1 MTDPGRAGP
10 AAQRPHGLI
19 LLPRYARL
27 TDRLWDR
34 IRPLLPSGTG
44 RRGRPWADHR
54 CVVEAIV
61 YRYRTGIPWRNLP
74 AVFGSWKTVWAR
86 HRRWAADGTWDR
98 VLGVLLA
105 RADDDGL
112 IDWRVTVDST
122 ITRAHQHA
130 TNTHRPEK
138 CRAAAQ
144 GQGLNGHR
152 EPAGHAIGRSR
163 GGLTTK
169 IHHAVDGQGRP
180 LAVIVTP
187 GEAHDGRS
195 LPLLLGELRVP
206 RAGAGRPC
214 TTPTMLLG
222 DKAYSSRAIRATLK
236 ARGITAVIP
245 ERRDQQEH
253 RRRRGSAGG
262 RPSKFDPVA
271 YKNRNVV
278 ERSFA
283 LLKQWRG
290 LATRFDKL
298 AIVYRSAAVLAAVL
312 VWARI

>member
-1 MTDPGRAGP
+1 M
-10 AAQRPHGLI
+10 
-19 LLPRYARL
+19 PRHTRL
-27 TDRLWDR
+27 TDRQWDR
-34 IRPLLPSGTG
+34 IQPLLPSSTG

-54 CVVEAIV
+54 RIVEAIV
-61 YRYRTGIPWRNLP
+61 FRYRTGIPWRDLP
-74 AVFGSWKTVWAR
+74 DRFGSWKTVWAR

-98 VLGVLLA
+98 VLGVMLA
-105 RADDDGL
+105 RADDGGL
-112 IDWRVTVDST
+112 IDWRVAVDST
-122 ITRAHQHA
+122 ITRAHQHR
-130 TNTHRPEK
+130 RPEK
-138 CRAAAQ
+138 CRTAAR
-144 GQGLNGHR
+144 GQGLDAHR

-180 LAVIVTP
+180 LAVVVTP
-187 GEAHDGRS
+187 GQAHDGQS
-195 LPLLLGELRVP
+195 LPLLLSDLRVP
-206 RAGAGRPC
+206 RTGAGRPR

-222 DKAYSSRAIRATLK
+222 DKAYSSSAIRAVLK

-312 VWARI
+312 VWIR

>member
-1 MTDPGRAGP
+1 M
-10 AAQRPHGLI
+10 
-19 LLPRYARL
+19 PRHARL
-27 TDRLWDR
+27 TDRQWDR
-34 IRPLLPSGTG
+34 IRPLLPSSTG

-54 CVVEAIV
+54 RMVEAIV
-61 YRYRTGIPWRNLP
+61 YRYRTGIPWRDLP
-74 AVFGSWKTVWAR
+74 ARFGSWKTVWSR

-112 IDWRVTVDST
+112 IDWRVAGDST

-130 TNTHRPEK
+130 TNTRRSEK
-138 CRAAAQ
+138 CRAAAR
-144 GQGLNGHR
+144 GQGLDAHR

-180 LAVIVTP
+180 LAVVVTP
-187 GEAHDGRS
+187 GQAHDGQS
-195 LPLLLGELRVP
+195 LPLLLGDLRVP
-206 RAGAGRPC
+206 RTGAGRPR

-222 DKAYSSRAIRATLK
+222 DKAYSSRAIRAALK

-253 RRRRGSAGG
+253 RRRRGSVGG
-262 RPSKFDPVA
+262 RPSKLDPVA

-278 ERSFA
+278 ERSFV

-298 AIVYRSAAVLAAVL
+298 AIVYRSAAVLATVL
-312 VWARI
+312 IWARI

>member
-1 MTDPGRAGP
+1 MA
-10 AAQRPHGLI
+10 
-19 LLPRYARL
+19 
-27 TDRLWDR
+27 
-34 IRPLLPSGTG
+34 
-44 RRGRPWADHR
+44 
-54 CVVEAIV
+54 
-61 YRYRTGIPWRNLP
+61 
-74 AVFGSWKTVWAR
+74 
-86 HRRWAADGTWDR
+86 
-98 VLGVLLA
+98 
-105 RADDDGL
+105 
-112 IDWRVTVDST
+112 VDST

-130 TNTHRPEK
+130 TNTRRPEK
-138 CRAAAQ
+138 CRAAAR
-144 GQGLNGHR
+144 GQGLDAHR

-180 LAVIVTP
+180 LAVVVTP
-187 GEAHDGRS
+187 GQAHDGQS
-195 LPLLLGELRVP
+195 LPLLLGDLRVP
-206 RAGAGRPC
+206 RTGAGRPR

-222 DKAYSSRAIRATLK
+222 DKAYSSRAIRAALK
-236 ARGITAVIP
+236 ARGITTVIP

-253 RRRRGSAGG
+253 RSRRGSAGG
-262 RPSKFDPVA
+262 RPAKFDPVA

>member
-1 MTDPGRAGP
+1 MLRHTQLSDWR
-10 AAQRPHGLI
+10 
-19 LLPRYARL
+19 
-27 TDRLWDR
+27 WDR
-34 IRPLLPSGTG
+34 IRILLPSSTG

-54 CVVEAIV
+54 RIVEAIV
-61 YRYRTGIPWRNLP
+61 HRYRTGIPWRDLP
-74 AVFGSWKTVWAR
+74 DRFGSWKTVWAR
-86 HRRWAADGTWDR
+86 HCRWAADGTWDR

-112 IDWRVTVDST
+112 IDWRVAADST

-130 TNTHRPEK
+130 TNTRRPEVP
-138 CRAAAQ
+138 AAAR
-144 GQGLNGHR
+144 GQAFDAHR

-180 LAVIVTP
+180 LAVVVTP
-187 GEAHDGRS
+187 GQAYDGQS
-195 LPLLLGELRVP
+195 LPLLLGDLRVP
-206 RAGAGRPC
+206 RTGAGRPR

-222 DKAYSSRAIRATLK
+222 GKAYSSRAIRAALK
-236 ARGITAVIP
+236 ARGTTGVIP

-253 RRRRGSAGG
+253 RRRGSAGG
-262 RPSKFDPVA
+262 RPPKFDPVA
-271 YKNRNVV
+271 YNKSRNVV

-290 LATRFDKL
+290 LTTRFDKL
-298 AIVYRSAAVLAAVL
+298 AIVCRSAAVLAAVL

>member
-1 MTDPGRAGP
+1 M
-10 AAQRPHGLI
+10 
-19 LLPRYARL
+19 PRHARL
-27 TDRLWDR
+27 CDRQWAR
-34 IRPLLPSGTG
+34 IRPLLPSSIG

-54 CVVEAIV
+54 RIVEAIV
-61 YRYRTGIPWRNLP
+61 YRYRTGIPWRDLP
-74 AVFGSWKTVWAR
+74 AGIGSWKTVWAR

-112 IDWRVTVDST
+112 IDWRVAVDST
-122 ITRAHQHA
+122 IARAHQHA
-130 TNTHRPEK
+130 TNTSRPEK
-138 CRAAAQ
+138 CRAAAR
-144 GQGLNGHR
+144 GQGLDAHR

-180 LAVIVTP
+180 LAVVVTP
-187 GEAHDGRS
+187 GQAHDGHT
-195 LPLLLGELRVP
+195 LPLPLGDLRVP
-206 RAGAGRPC
+206 R
-214 TTPTMLLG
+214 
-222 DKAYSSRAIRATLK
+222 RAIRVALK
-236 ARGITAVIP
+236 ARKIAAVIP

-298 AIVYRSAAVLAAVL
+298 AIVYRSAAVLIAVL

>member
-1 MTDPGRAGP
+1 M
-10 AAQRPHGLI
+10 
-19 LLPRYARL
+19 PRHARL
-27 TDRLWDR
+27 TDRQWDR
-34 IRPLLPSGTG
+34 IRPVLPSSTG

-54 CVVEAIV
+54 RIVEAIG
-61 YRYRTGIPWRNLP
+61 YRYRAGIPWRDLP
-74 AVFGSWKTVWAR
+74 ARFGSWKTVWAC

-98 VLGVLLA
+98 VLSVLLA

-112 IDWRVTVDST
+112 IDWRVAGGGWRVDST

-130 TNTHRPEK
+130 TNTRRPET
-138 CRAAAQ
+138 CRAAAR
-144 GQGLNGHR
+144 GHGLDAHR

-163 GGLTTK
+163 GVLATK
-169 IHHAVDGQGRP
+169 IHHTVNGQGRP
-180 LAVIVTP
+180 LAVVVTP
-187 GEAHDGRS
+187 GQAHDGQS
-195 LPLLLGELRVP
+195 LPLLLGDLRVP
-206 RAGAGRPC
+206 RTGAGRPR

-222 DKAYSSRAIRATLK
+222 DKAYSSRAIRAALK
-236 ARGITAVIP
+236 ACGITAAIP

-253 RRRRGSAGG
+253 RRRRGSAGR
-262 RPSKFDPVA
+262 RPSEFDPVA

-278 ERSFA
+278 ERCFA

-298 AIVYRSAAVLAAVL
+298 AIVYRSAAVLAAAL

>member
-1 MTDPGRAGP
+1 MSRHAW
-10 AAQRPHGLI
+10 LN
-19 LLPRYARL
+19 
-27 TDRLWDR
+27 DRQWDR
-34 IRPLLPSGTG
+34 IQPLLPSGTG

-54 CVVEAIV
+54 RIVEAIV
-61 YRYRTGIPWRNLP
+61 FRYRTGIPWRDLP
-74 AVFGSWKTVWAR
+74 ARFGSWKTVWAR
-86 HRRWAADGTWDR
+86 YRRWAADGTWDR

-112 IDWRVTVDST
+112 IDWRAAVDST

-130 TNTHRPEK
+130 TNTRRPEK
-138 CRAAAQ
+138 CRGAAR
-144 GQGLNGHR
+144 GQGLDAHR

-180 LAVIVTP
+180 LAVVVTP
-187 GEAHDGRS
+187 GQAHDGQF
-195 LPLLLGELRVP
+195 LPLLLGDLRVS
-206 RAGAGRPC
+206 RSSRLR

-222 DKAYSSRAIRATLK
+222 DKAYSSRTIRAALK
-236 ARGITAVIP
+236 ARGITVVIP
-245 ERRDQQEH
+245 EGRDQPEH
-253 RRRRGSAGG
+253 RRRGSAGG

-290 LATRFDKL
+290 LVARFGKL